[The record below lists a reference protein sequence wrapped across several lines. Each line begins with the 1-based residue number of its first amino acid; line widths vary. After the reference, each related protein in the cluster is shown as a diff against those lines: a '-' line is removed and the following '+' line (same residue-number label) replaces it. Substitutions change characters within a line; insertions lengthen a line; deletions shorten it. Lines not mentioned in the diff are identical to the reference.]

1 MQETFLKVRY
11 FERGLSKNLK
21 KVDFIFSFKP
31 VPFNEQDYQKQ
42 KGLVT
47 SDQSLFR
54 LQSKFRKAFS
64 IVLEGLSLGEKTK
77 NSRNKL

>member
-1 MQETFLKVRY
+1 MKEDCQKTLKRLTL
-11 FERGLSKNLK
+11 FILSN
-21 KVDFIFSFKP
+21 P